1 MLKQLSSLD
10 KVHDKVDPEVLYE
23 NVVHGYDEWVVDLV
37 QYLLL

>member
-1 MLKQLSSLD
+1 MLKQLPSLD
-10 KVHDKVDPEVLYE
+10 KVHDEVDPEVLNE